1 MSFTDRELWGLIHGM
16 GFGALF
22 LLAFAG
28 GLAEFWGLR
37 PALETVEGMAGKIR
51 RLKIGTTLMMIA
63 AWGTVLTGTWIVY
76 PWYRE
81 QVPTSPRSVLLSS
94 TETELWHKFAFEWK
108 EHVAWIAPILSTVVV
123 FIVFYYGAGLI
134 KNDRARKIAMAMLSA
149 SFVIAAIAGALGAF
163 VTKVAPI
170 R

>member
-1 MSFTDRELWGLIHGM
+1 MSFTDREVWGLIHGM

-28 GLAEFWGLR
+28 GLAGLYSLR
-37 PALETVEGMAGKIR
+37 PALVTAEGVRERVR
-51 RLKIGTTLMMIA
+51 RLKIGTTLMMVA
-63 AWGTVLTGTWIVY
+63 AWGTVLTGTWIIY

-81 QVPTSPRSVLLSS
+81 KVPTSPRSILLSS
-94 TETELWHKFAFEWK
+94 PETELWHKFAFEWK
-108 EHVAWIAPILSTVVV
+108 EHVAWIAPMLATAVV
-123 FIVFYYGAGLI
+123 FIIFYYGVNLI
-134 KNDRARKIAMAMLSA
+134 RNDRARKIAMWMLSA